1 LNDICRDPAVQAI
14 SLSSV
19 PSICSGVRLLTK
31 ADLPGEAEHVGIE
44 TVGQQGGF
52 VDLLRRAMRRRLVDD
67 AGQSAQLLRAIRH
80 GRVVHGHRHQVFL
93 LLWWRAE
100 GWPTPQGVKRSAAA
114 SRGGCRMFAAERPIC
129 YGPSWRFVMPLDRDD
144 TTTIAVTAF
153 KGRCLAVIDD
163 VAQDKTGSV
172 VVMKRNRPVA
182 AIVPIDDDPPD
193 LWGAMRGSVTVAPD
207 TDLAAPTGEVWD
219 AEV

>member
-1 LNDICRDPAVQAI
+1 
-14 SLSSV
+14 
-19 PSICSGVRLLTK
+19 
-31 ADLPGEAEHVGIE
+31 
-44 TVGQQGGF
+44 
-52 VDLLRRAMRRRLVDD
+52 
-67 AGQSAQLLRAIRH
+67 
-80 GRVVHGHRHQVFL
+80 
-93 LLWWRAE
+93 
-100 GWPTPQGVKRSAAA
+100 
-114 SRGGCRMFAAERPIC
+114 
-129 YGPSWRFVMPLDRDD
+129 MPLDRDD

-172 VVMKRNRPVA
+172 VLMKRNRPVA